1 MTPLVVGSSSSIT
14 KPQPLAECVYCNLPV
29 PGVRARAAD
38 DRPIYCCFGCR
49 LAHRVTH
56 EKGTEGEATW
66 QLTLIGVAIF
76 LSMNVM
82 VFNWVLYG
90 QEVFNPTG
98 AVESKIATAGVT
110 IFRYLS
116 MLFCAVVVAILG
128 WPIAQ
133 SGASALRYRQINTD
147 VLLALGVLAAF
158 VYSYV
163 SVIRESGSVYFDTVC
178 MILLLV
184 TIGRSMEARARLTAG
199 EALRSLERLVPKT
212 ASLLSEG
219 EVVEIPTVQ
228 LKIGDVVIVRPGMR
242 CPADGDIIDGQSV
255 IDEQII
261 TGESDPA
268 NKKVGDVAYAG
279 SLNGDGTLQVRVG
292 AVADGSTLQHIVDAL
307 AEARRGRGR
316 HQRIADRVAAIF
328 VPAVVL
334 LAIAT
339 FVWSTKQWGWQSGIM
354 RSLAVLLIAC
364 PCALGVATPMAIWV
378 AMGRAAKSGIVI
390 RSVEAFENLARVRCV
405 LFDKTGTL
413 TTGKARIESL
423 RLASQPETDR
433 LTVFARAAAL
443 AQSTTHHLATAICD
457 QSASDHILPAAVTNV
472 QTYPG
477 LGVSAELAGGGVT
490 IRLGSNAFMQA
501 GGFSADAALADWIAE
516 AQEAGA
522 SLTCVGWSGAIQGVF
537 TFSED
542 LRKGAK
548 STLLYLRESGLELS
562 VVTGDHQGH
571 GKRMQSTLGV
581 SVYAGLLPSDKTKH
595 VEGITQSGRFVAMVG
610 DGINDAPALA
620 TATVGIAMG
629 CGADVSRESADACLM
644 SNDLAAIPLLFD
656 LSKAT
661 VKVIKQNLFWAFA
674 YNVGGLGLAATG
686 RLGPVSAAVA
696 MIVSSLLVVANSM
709 RLGRIPLGES
719 MTTTDQTSDAKRLAI
734 AG

>member
-1 MTPLVVGSSSSIT
+1 MTPTVVSRSSPHT
-14 KPQPLAECVYCNLPV
+14 KSQPLAECVYCDLPV
-29 PGVRARAAD
+29 PGVHAD
-38 DRPIYCCFGCR
+38 SPDAHDVYCCFGCR
-49 LAHRVTH
+49 LAHRVTN
-56 EKGTEGEATW
+56 EKGSAGESTW
-66 QLTLIGVAIF
+66 QLTLIGIAIF

-90 QEVFNPTG
+90 QEVFNPG
-98 AVESKIATAGVT
+98 GVVESKVASAGVT

-133 SGASALRYRQINTD
+133 NGVLALRHRQINTD
-147 VLLALGVLAAF
+147 VLLAIGVFAAF

-163 SVIRESGSVYFDTVC
+163 SVIRETGSVYFDSVC

-184 TIGRSMEARARLTAG
+184 TIGRSMEARARLSAG
-199 EALRSLERLVPKT
+199 EALRSLEKLVPKE
-212 ASLLSEG
+212 ASLLRDG
-219 EVVEIPTVQ
+219 EVIETPTADLNV
-228 LKIGDVVIVRPGMR
+228 GDVVVVKPGMR
-242 CPADGDIIDGQSV
+242 CPADGEIIDGQSV

-268 NKKVGDVAYAG
+268 HKKVGDVAYAG

-292 AVADGSTLQHIVDAL
+292 AIADSSALQHIVDAL

-316 HQRIADRVAAIF
+316 HQRIADRVASIF
-328 VPAVVL
+328 VPAVVVL
-334 LAIAT
+334 SIAT
-339 FVWSTKQWGWQSGIM
+339 FVWATRQWGWQSGIM

-390 RSVEAFENLARVRCV
+390 RSVEAFENLARVRNV

-413 TTGKARIESL
+413 TTGKARIEAVQVAADSEIN
-423 RLASQPETDR
+423 RE
-433 LTVFARAAAL
+433 TVFARAAAL
-443 AQSTTHHLATAICD
+443 GQATTHHLATAICEQAAKD
-457 QSASDHILPAAVTNV
+457 RISPATVSNV
-472 QTYPG
+472 QTFPG
-477 LGVSAELAGGGVT
+477 QGVSAQFDDDLTVW
-490 IRLGSNAFMQA
+490 LGRDAFLEENGQR
-501 GGFSADAALADWIAE
+501 ADAALAQHIAE
-516 AQEAGA
+516 AKDAGA

-537 TFSED
+537 VFSED
-542 LRKGAK
+542 LRTGAK
-548 STLLYLRESGLELS
+548 GSLSHLRESGLDLG
-562 VVTGDHQGH
+562 VLTGDHQGH
-571 GKRMQSTLGV
+571 GRRMQEALGIPV
-581 SVYAGLLPSDKTKH
+581 HAGLLPSDKTNH
-595 VEGITQSGRFVAMVG
+595 VGGITQSGRRVAMVG

-644 SNDLAAIPLLFD
+644 SNDLAAVPLLFD

-674 YNVGGLGLAATG
+674 YNVCGLGLAATG
-686 RLGPVSAAVA
+686 QLGPVSAAVA
-696 MIVSSLLVVANSM
+696 MLASSLLVVANSM
-709 RLGRIPLGES
+709 RLGKMPLGES
-719 MTTTDQTSDAKRLAI
+719 MTTTDQTSKTSQLAI

>member
-1 MTPLVVGSSSSIT
+1 MTPSVVGSSSSIT
-14 KPQPLAECVYCNLPV
+14 NSQPLAECVYCNLPV
-29 PGVRARAAD
+29 PGVRASAAK
-38 DRPIYCCFGCR
+38 DRQVYCCFGCR
-49 LAHRVTH
+49 LAHRVTS
-56 EKGTEGEATW
+56 EKGDEGEATW

-98 AVESKIATAGVT
+98 AAESEVATAGVT

-133 SGASALRYRQINTD
+133 SGAVALRYRQINTD
-147 VLLALGVLAAF
+147 VLLAIGVLAAF

-163 SVIRESGSVYFDTVC
+163 SVIRETGSVYFDTVC

-184 TIGRSMEARARLTAG
+184 TIGRSMEARARLSAG
-199 EALRSLERLVPKT
+199 EALRSLEKLVPKI
-212 ASLLSEG
+212 ASLLRDG
-219 EVVEIPTVQ
+219 EVIETPTAE
-228 LKIGDVVIVRPGMR
+228 LKVDDVVIVRPGMR
-242 CPADGDIIDGQSV
+242 CPADGEIIDGQSV

-268 NKKVGDVAYAG
+268 TKQIGDVAYAG

-292 AVADGSTLQHIVDAL
+292 AIADGSALQQIVDAL

-316 HQRIADRVAAIF
+316 HQRIADRVASIF

-334 LAIAT
+334 LAMAT
-339 FVWSTKQWGWQSGIM
+339 FVWSTKLWGWQSGIM

-390 RSVEAFENLARVRCV
+390 RSVEAFENLARVRSV

-413 TTGKARIESL
+413 TTGMARIESIQ
-423 RLASQPETDR
+423 LASNPATDR
-433 LTVFARAAAL
+433 ETVLARAAAL
-443 AQSTTHHLATAICD
+443 AQSTTHHLATAICN
-457 QSASDHILPAAVTNV
+457 QSASDHVAPVAVTNV

-477 LGVSAELAGGGVT
+477 QGVCAQLDDGVT
-490 IRLGSNAFMQA
+490 ILLGSASYMQA
-501 GGFSADAALADWIAE
+501 GGLAADPVLTECINK
-516 AQEAGA
+516 AQDSGA
-522 SLTCVGWSGAIQGVF
+522 SLTCVGWSGAVQGVF

-542 LRKGAK
+542 LRSGAK
-548 STLLYLRESGLELS
+548 GTLEFLSKSGLELG
-562 VVTGDHQGH
+562 VLTGDHQGH
-571 GKRMQSTLGV
+571 GKRMQSELGV
-581 SVYAGLLPSDKTKH
+581 AVHAGLLPSDKTKY
-595 VEGITQSGRFVAMVG
+595 VEDTRQTGRLVAMVG

-644 SNDLAAIPLLFD
+644 SNDLAAIPFLFD

-696 MIVSSLLVVANSM
+696 MLVSSLLVVANSM
-709 RLGRIPLGES
+709 RLGKIPLGES
-719 MTTTDQTSDAKRLAI
+719 MTTTDQTSDANRLAI